1 VRSGYQKEVEKIR
14 QHDFGGFVNMMT
26 PYQEFIFYRTYARWI
41 PDKGR
46 RETWEETVDRYL
58 NFVFGHVTGADKIPT
73 KVRRK
78 AEEYIKTL
86 NVMPSMRA
94 LWSAGE
100 NARRDNAV
108 FYNCSFL
115 AVDSI
120 EAFGESLYLLACGCG
135 VGYSVESQYVNELPT
150 IQKQKNQPRLYFK
163 IPDSRQGWKQS
174 VDFGVKAW
182 FGGRD
187 VDFDYTD
194 VRPAG
199 TPLKISGGYASGPE
213 PLRRCLEYMRDTVLK
228 AQDRK
233 LTTIEA
239 SDIMN
244 EIANAIVVGGV
255 RRSSQIALSD
265 VNDDLM
271 KRSKHGEFHP
281 RRYMANVSAV
291 YSKKPDVL
299 DFAQE
304 FIDMAKSGSGERGLF
319 NLYAAKRSAPKRRL
333 KSLLAGSNPCAEI
346 VLRNL
351 GLCNLTEVVIRA
363 WDDEDSVR
371 DKITTAVWLGV
382 IQSCF
387 TEFPHLRPQW
397 KTNAEEERLLGV
409 SLTGLAD
416 NIKLATPEVLRMWKK
431 HAVRVSRQAA
441 DIMGIAAPA
450 AVTTVKPSGTVS
462 QMVDCSSGMH
472 SRYSEYFIRRVRISG
487 HDPLLKMMIAQGFKA
502 KPAPENNDTFVLE
515 FPIKAPE
522 GCKTSREDKA
532 LAQLEWY
539 KMLVE
544 NWAEHN
550 VSCTIYVREEE
561 WLDVTKFVYDHFDVI
576 NGVSFFPH
584 DNSRY
589 EMAPYEE
596 IDKETYEKMITELPK
611 IDFTQLAY
619 YENSRDNTTGGQ
631 TLACAGNNCEFST

>member
-1 VRSGYQKEVEKIR
+1 MGSEEVKKIKVKR
-14 QHDFGGFVNMMT
+14 FGGLESMIT

-41 PDKGR
+41 PELGR

-58 NFVFGHVTGADKIPT
+58 NFVFTKVEGAENIPV

-78 AEEYIKTL
+78 AEEYIKSL

-100 NARRDNAV
+100 NAERDNAV

-115 AVDSI
+115 AMDSI
-120 EAFGESLYLLACGCG
+120 EAFGEALYLLACGCG

-150 IQKQKNQPRLYFK
+150 VVKQKNLPRLYFK
-163 IPDSRQGWKQS
+163 IPDNREGWKQA

-182 FGGRD
+182 FNGRD

-199 TPLKISGGYASGPE
+199 TPLKVSGGYASGPE
-213 PLRRCLEYMRDTVLK
+213 PLRRCLEYMRDTTLN
-228 AQDRK
+228 AQERK
-233 LTTIEA
+233 LKTLEV
-239 SDIMN
+239 SDMMN

-265 VNDDLM
+265 VSDDLM

-281 RRYMANVSAV
+281 RRYMANISAV
-291 YSKKPDVL
+291 YNKKPDVL
-299 DFAQE
+299 TFAQE

-319 NLYAAKRSAPKRRL
+319 NLYAAKKRAPKRRL
-333 KSLLAGSNPCAEI
+333 KSLLAGANPCCEI
-346 VLRNL
+346 VLRNM

-363 WDDEDSVR
+363 TDDEDSVR
-371 DKITTAVWLGV
+371 DKITTAVWLGI
-382 IQSCF
+382 IQCCF
-387 TEFPHLRPQW
+387 TNFPHLRPQW
-397 KTNAEEERLLGV
+397 KINAEEERLLGV

-431 HAVRVSRQAA
+431 HAVRVAKQAA
-441 DIMGIAAPA
+441 DIMGIAVPS
-450 AVTTVKPSGTVS
+450 AVTTIKPSGTVS

-472 SRYSEYFIRRVRISG
+472 SRWAEYFIRRVRISG
-487 HDPLLKMMIAQGFKA
+487 HDPLLRMLVKQGFKA
-502 KPAPENNDTFVLE
+502 KPAPENNDTYVLE
-515 FPIKAPE
+515 FPIKAPA
-522 GCKTSREDKA
+522 GCKTTRDDQAVK
-532 LAQLEWY
+532 QLEWY

-550 VSCTIYVREEE
+550 VSCTVYVREEE
-561 WLDVTKFVYDHFDVI
+561 WLDVTKFAYDNFEVI
-576 NGVSFFPH
+576 NGVSFFPY
-584 DNSRY
+584 DNQKY
-589 EMAPYEE
+589 VLPPYEE
-596 IDKETYEKMITELPK
+596 IDKETYDRMVAELPE
-611 IDFTQLAY
+611 IDFSELAY
-619 YENSRDNTTGGQ
+619 YENNRDNTTGGQ
-631 TLACAGNNCEFST
+631 TLACAGNSCELS